1 MNLTRLMILGLLARN
16 GPRHGYQ
23 IRYDAEVTDVGR
35 WGGVSVGALYREL
48 RQMETETLL
57 EAVRTEQIGHR
68 PVRTVYR
75 ITPAGLAT
83 LRLLREQ
90 ALTDLYLS
98 PDAVGVALLFGGI
111 DAAGDVL
118 AFLRARK
125 ETIERENAATSA
137 ERERLE
143 ATGILAPLDRAVF
156 RRQEFLR
163 AAELQWF
170 DEVEQRLTEAE
181 VRRAQDAPGQEE
193 IPGQTPS

>member
-1 MNLTRLMILGLLARN
+1 MILGLLARN

-68 PVRTVYR
+68 PVRTIYG

-118 AFLRARK
+118 AFLRGRK
-125 ETIERENAATSA
+125 ETIERELAGTIA

-143 ATGILAPLDRAVF
+143 ATGILEPLDRAVF

-170 DEVEQRLTEAE
+170 DEVEQRLTEVE
-181 VRRAQDAPGQEE
+181 GRRSQDAPGQEE
-193 IPGQTPS
+193 IPG